1 MNLFSRITR
10 IILPVIIL
18 IHSVLFIVFWMTN
31 SLFYTETNDYL
42 ARMLGLRFDYISL
55 FLVLSCLIAI
65 WSAVRLITYK
75 KGWNH
80 RLMTLTSILYFI
92 LGILYLVF
100 FYGSFW
106 MLFQKSSV
114 QIPRLGQLL
123 SYYRIFL
130 DALIILGISVGL
142 GIFVRILYRRRKETG
157 KKINLLPSL
166 LAILVVVIVW
176 GAATINPPGSVYK
189 GELPAKPLLIAHRG
203 ASMLAPENT
212 MAAANLA
219 VELKVYGLETDI
231 HISQDGLPFLLHDD
245 TFERTTDVATLYP
258 DRIKERAEYFTLAE
272 ATILNAGKWFVER
285 DPYKTIKNGQVSQ
298 DQVDQN
304 MLQTIPILEDE
315 LQIVKDNNLAFIY
328 DIKQPPDDQA
338 YAQNYF
344 EKVIDIIHEV
354 GIDPQVWVLADQQ
367 QAELVRTIAPEMK
380 LAYGVKYQ
388 APPATDELRSS
399 GYQIVNSE
407 YGLGEE
413 WIRKYREAGLW
424 INLYTIDEPWQYSRL
439 WLLGADSTTSS
450 NAHMLVALSKPVSSM
465 SYELYLVV
473 WGLVGLASLGLLLGL
488 ILPAYSQVR
497 SPKG

>member
-1 MNLFSRITR
+1 MSLFSKLSKIVLP
-10 IILPVIIL
+10 ILVL
-18 IHSVLFIVFWMTN
+18 IHSLLFIFFWVTN
-31 SLFYTETNDYL
+31 ALFYTETNDYL
-42 ARMLGLRFDYISL
+42 TRMLGLRFDYISL
-55 FLVLSCLIAI
+55 FLILSFLIAI
-65 WSAVRLITYK
+65 WSAVRLLTFN
-75 KGWNH
+75 KGWKH
-80 RLMTLTSILYFI
+80 HLMTLTSIVYFI
-92 LGILYLVF
+92 LGIIYLVF

-106 MLFQKSSV
+106 MLFQKSAV
-114 QIPRLGQLL
+114 QIPRLLQLL
-123 SYYRIFL
+123 SYYRVFL
-130 DALIILGISVGL
+130 DGVILLGISLGL
-142 GIFVRILYRRRKETG
+142 GLWVKRIYLHKAQSN
-157 KKINLLPSL
+157 KKPGILPILLSAIG
-166 LAILVVVIVW
+166 LAVIWVI
-176 GAATINPPGSVYK
+176 AVTVPPDSVYR

-212 MAAANLA
+212 IVAAKLA
-219 VELKVYGLETDI
+219 ADLKVYGLETDI

-272 ATILNAGKWFVER
+272 ATKLNAGKWFVER

-298 DQVDQN
+298 DQIDQYK
-304 MLQTIPILEDE
+304 LQTIPILEDE
-315 LQIVKDNNLAFIY
+315 LQIIKDNRLAFIY
-328 DIKQPPDDQA
+328 DIKQPPEDQA

-367 QAELVRTIAPEMK
+367 QAKLVRTIAPEMK

-388 APPATDELRSS
+388 TPPSIEELLSS

-407 YGLGEE
+407 YGLGEA
-413 WIRKYREAGLW
+413 WIRKYQEAGLW
-424 INLYTIDEPWQYSRL
+424 VNLYTIDEPWQYSRL

-450 NAHMLVALSKPVSSM
+450 NAHTLVALSKPVMSM

-473 WGLVGLASLGLLLGL
+473 WGLLGLASLGLLLGL
-488 ILPAYSQVR
+488 ILPTYNKAT